1 MSNPPRSA
9 YQGEVAVAAEVRL
22 PREPR
27 VSERTIII
35 AGRIL
40 LVLLILSLWQYAD
53 GRWVPDFAISS
64 PVHVAVRLGE
74 DLLQPTLWQDIAATL
89 EELVLGYV
97 LGAVLGI
104 GLGVLFGLNRI
115 VRGIF
120 EPLISAINGIPKVAL
135 APLFLIWMGLG
146 IQSKVAIAAM
156 MVMLLMF
163 YNTLNGI
170 LVAPR
175 PLTDVLRVMGAD
187 RITIVRRV
195 LFPFLG
201 SYIVSGLKSSV
212 PIAVIG
218 VIVGEFIG
226 ADMGIGFYIR
236 NASDLFDAAGLFAGV
251 LILVVMTLVGSGL
264 VDLLGKRLLRWQ
276 R

>member
-1 MSNPPRSA
+1 MSTPARNA
-9 YQGEVAVAAEVRL
+9 YQSDVASGAEGR
-22 PREPR
+22 PRR
-27 VSERTIII
+27 ALRASDRTIISV
-35 AGRIL
+35 GRIV

-53 GRWVPDFAISS
+53 DRWVPDFAISS
-64 PVHVAVRLGE
+64 PLHVAARLGA
-74 DLLQPTLWQDIAATL
+74 DLLQPMLWQHIAATL

-104 GLGVLFGLNRI
+104 GLGVLFGLNHI

-135 APLFLIWMGLG
+135 APLFLLWMGLG
-146 IQSKVAIAAM
+146 IESKVAIAAM

-175 PLTDVLRVMGAD
+175 PLIDVLRVMGAD
-187 RITIVRRV
+187 RATIVRRV
-195 LFPFLG
+195 LLPFLG
-201 SYIVSGLKSSV
+201 SYIVSGLKSGV
-212 PIAVIG
+212 PMAVIG

-236 NASDLFDAAGLFAGV
+236 NATDLFDAAGLFAGV
-251 LILVVMTLVGSGL
+251 LILVAMTLIGSGL
-264 VDLLGKRLLRWQ
+264 VDLLGRRLLRWQ

>member
-1 MSNPPRSA
+1 MGVAEPPLRRA
-9 YQGEVAVAAEVRL
+9 
-22 PREPR
+22 PR
-27 VSERTIII
+27 VSERTVII

-40 LVLLILSLWQYAD
+40 LALLILSLWQYAG

-64 PVHVAVRLGE
+64 PLQVAVRLADE
-74 DLLQPTLWQDIAATL
+74 LVHPTIWQDVAVTL

-97 LGAVLGI
+97 LGAVLGVA
-104 GLGVLFGLNRI
+104 LGVFFGLNRI
-115 VRGIF
+115 IRSIF
-120 EPLISAINGIPKVAL
+120 EPLISAINGIPKVSL

-146 IQSKVAIAAM
+146 IESKVAIAGM

-175 PLTDVLRVMGAD
+175 PLIDVLRVMGAD
-187 RITIVRRV
+187 RITIIRRV
-195 LFPFLG
+195 LLPFLS

-212 PIAVIG
+212 PMAVIG
-218 VIVGEFIG
+218 VMVGEFIG

-236 NASDLFDAAGLFAGV
+236 NATDLFDAAGLFAGV
-251 LILVVMTLVGSGL
+251 LILVAMTLVGSGL
-264 VDLLGKRLLRWQ
+264 VDLLGRRLLRWQ